1 MKALYPGNCGPICP
15 RCGGTAGYAVLD
27 AAGYLSHPCP
37 ELTRTVEPID
47 ADPEELHRWLMQEDA
62 DGYPE
67 PEPVRA
73 FGLLTWLGMI
83 CAAWVVLGVLV
94 WLAGEALALIMAGQ

>member
-37 ELTRTVEPID
+37 ELTRTAEPID

-67 PEPVRA
+67 PEPLRA
-73 FGLLTWLGMI
+73 FEAWAVLVALGLAGCI
-83 CAAWVVLGVLV
+83 VALGVAV
-94 WLAGEALALIMAGQ
+94 GQVASWIGGGW